1 MLPAGTALQIAG
13 SGFDAST
20 TVAIDGV
27 AVSCVDFVNAIQ
39 LNVTLGGATEMT
51 GKHIRVTNSEGAQID
66 YYAALPSAPTD
77 PGSGFMTLTGVHPI
91 LPFTT
96 VTATTMGDPFA
107 TSAGGSAA
115 FATVIRIWLPPR

>member
-39 LNVTLGGATEMT
+39 LNVTLGGATEMA
-51 GKHIRVTNSEGAQID
+51 GKHIRVTNSAGAQID
-66 YYAALPSAPTD
+66 YYAALPSA
-77 PGSGFMTLTGVHPI
+77 L
-91 LPFTT
+91 L
-96 VTATTMGDPFA
+96 
-107 TSAGGSAA
+107 
-115 FATVIRIWLPPR
+115 IRALAL